1 LRAAARRVLRA
12 ALRAA
17 RPAPRVA
24 AQLRVEGRTLIVAGV
39 RQRLGRGRVVV
50 LAVGKAAGAMA
61 RAAERALGRH
71 LDAGLAIDVSARA
84 RPRRLPLLL
93 AGHPVPDARG
103 LRAARAACALAEE
116 LGERDLLL
124 VLLSGGASAL
134 LPAPVEGVGLADK
147 ARVTALLLAAGATIH
162 ELNVVRK
169 HLSALKG
176 GGLARLAAPA
186 RVVCLA
192 LSDVVGDDLATI
204 GSGPTHPDPSTFA
217 EAIAVLKRRGVL
229 SRTPAAV
236 RRHLAAGARGG
247 RPETPKPGDACFARV
262 HTQVIG
268 SGALSLAAAARE
280 ARRLGLRTRVLTA
293 PLAGEARDA
302 APALLAPLR
311 EWQRGAGPSSRPL
324 CLLAGGETTVTVR
337 GRGRGGRNQELAL
350 AAVEALARFP
360 GPAVVATLA
369 TDGRDGRSDGAGAVV
384 DDTTLA
390 RGRARGLDDPAAV
403 LARND
408 SATYLEAVGDQLRT
422 GPTGTNVADVA
433 ALLASPARKPRQER
447 GLRAL

>member
-1 LRAAARRVLRA
+1 VLRA
-12 ALRAA
+12 ALAAA
-17 RPAPRVA
+17 RPAPLVA
-24 AQLRVEGRTLIVAGV
+24 TRLRVEGRTLIVAGL
-39 RQRLGRGRVVV
+39 RHRLGRGRVVV

-71 LDAGLAIDVSARA
+71 LDGGLAIDVSARQ
-84 RPRRLPLLL
+84 RPGRLPLLV

-103 LRAARAACALAEE
+103 LRAAREACALADG
-116 LGERDLLL
+116 LGRHDLLL

-134 LPAPVEGVGLADK
+134 LPAPAEGIGLADK
-147 ARVTALLLAAGATIH
+147 ARVTADLLAAGATIH

-169 HLSALKG
+169 HLSRLKG

-217 EAIAVLKRRGVL
+217 VAIAVLKRRGVL
-229 SRTPAAV
+229 RRAPAAV
-236 RRHLAAGARGG
+236 RRRLAAGARGR
-247 RPETPKPGDACFARV
+247 RPETPKPGDPCFARV
-262 HTQVIG
+262 RTRVLG
-268 SGALSLAAAARE
+268 SGGLSLAAAART
-280 ARRLGLRTRVLTA
+280 AHRLGLRPRLLTA
-293 PLAGEARDA
+293 RLSGEAREV
-302 APALLAPLR
+302 APVLLARLR
-311 EWQRGAGPSSRPL
+311 AWQQSCRPSSRPL
-324 CLLAGGETTVTVR
+324 CLLAGGETTVTVH
-337 GRGRGGRNQELAL
+337 GRGHGGRNQELAL

-360 GPAVVATLA
+360 SPAVVATLA

-390 RGRARGLDDPAAV
+390 RGRARGLEEPASA

-408 SATYLEAVGDQLRT
+408 SARYLQAVGDQLRT
-422 GPTGTNVADVA
+422 GPTGTNVADVV
-433 ALLASPARKPRQER
+433 ALLASPARKPRQ
-447 GLRAL
+447 